1 MKLLLT
7 AIVLLCTGPVEMQD
21 APLRVGVHSDVPAV
35 TADVVALLKSRGAA
49 AREVVPNAAGL
60 KDLDALVLHRSGF
73 TALPEEFRADL
84 EAFTARGGGLVL
96 LGGAVAAGAPEGW
109 KALAGGAW
117 TSKSRSFSSLMML
130 YVATGQHPI
139 VKDASPFDVTDV
151 TAYDLDLAD
160 SIQVSA
166 SAFTPKITNGRN
178 ERREQSDRANIYDLQ
193 PQMWAYEG
201 KAHRAFVQIQGGDA
215 PLRHASLRT
224 FALRGLQWVA
234 RRANLDALSTAEEL
248 ASLRY
253 PDGGASRPEDTVRKM
268 DIHPEFTVSVVASEP
283 LITKPIAM
291 QWDARGR
298 LWVAETPEYPNG
310 RRPSVAEPWKETGTL
325 APGRYDRP
333 ATDRICILT
342 DTDGDGRMD
351 TKTVFYEGLELVT
364 GFCFYGDGVL
374 ALAEPDL
381 VWIRDTDGDG
391 KADTVVRV
399 LTGFKPG
406 DTHFVANHLIAGMDG
421 WIYASMGG
429 NEEIKTPDGKISLGR
444 ASSGIFRFRPDGS
457 ALEQVSSKG
466 GNGFGAHVT
475 SDFELFFGQA
485 TSGSPLQH
493 VVIPEWTLA
502 AGRFKTLFGANSVI
516 DGRKVVIPKLPD
528 RVPLMQIDVVGGYSA
543 ACGALIY
550 EGGAWP
556 DVWTR
561 SSFCTEPI
569 LNVIHHEIPR
579 PSGPTL
585 TGDMVRKD
593 AEFIHSND
601 YWFRPIDVE
610 TGPDGALYIVDFYCP
625 VIAHSDTRGPK
636 HSRAGA
642 SVRPDRD
649 HYFGRIYRVQHK
661 EAKKIAVPDLSK
673 ADGPAL
679 VEALQHPNDVVRA
692 GAFRLLTEKTDAATT
707 AALVRATG
715 STSVPARIAA
725 LWALYRRGAAT
736 PELLRAALASPEA
749 EVRKNAALVA
759 EAGGGDAVAAELLAG
774 VDDADARARLAM
786 FRGLAKTKGSEA
798 AAAKLLA
805 LFPTLRDDWTRTAA
819 VAAAAAAPTLALS
832 AALKSGA
839 SPEQQ
844 PFLSAVAQ
852 RAAGKGEAAPFAP
865 LLIAAASSGNEEVNV
880 VLLGAAAELPSS
892 PPDSPELQA
901 AIKAL
906 LGSPN
911 PRVATAALPVAA
923 AWGTSD
929 AIKADVAARI
939 RESLARAGNAQLP
952 DAARMEV
959 VTALVGARKADP
971 SILTALGKL
980 LSGAASPPLK
990 RHVIAALGT
999 TGDPKVAGLVLEALP
1014 RMDPTAQDAA
1024 LGVLLSRREGVTA
1037 VLDAVES
1044 KVLALSDLGPNNVH
1058 RLRTHPERDLAAR
1071 AAKVFDSIRK
1081 PTTNKDAL
1089 IASVFPQV
1097 AKGGVPAKGREVFV
1111 KNCAPCHKFNDVG
1124 NQVGPILTGM
1134 GAHGR
1139 ELLLTDILDP
1149 NRSVDAGYEAWN
1161 VLTKSGA
1168 VLSGILAQENDAQLT
1183 LKNAQGVIEIPKSTI
1198 ENAKKSSLSLMP
1210 EGLEALGA
1218 EAIRDLLAFLTD
1230 GMDRYRVLDLSGA
1243 FTADTR
1249 RGLFAS
1255 AEAVNDTVKFSQ
1267 FGMIQA
1273 NGIPFQLVDPSRSSL
1288 GGNVLVLRGG
1298 SGKEPAHQYPDRVE
1312 VKVGFPVKAIH
1323 LLGGVA
1329 GWGAS
1334 RAFEGPTILSV
1345 QLRYEGGQTETVDLQ
1360 DGVHFVDYVADGLE
1374 VPGSKR
1380 ATGVVAEHQI
1390 RVITI
1395 PVSKAAALQRIVLS
1409 SPGHGTT
1416 AVTAAITAEMIP

>member
-1 MKLLLT
+1 MKRFLP
-7 AIVLLCTGPVEMQD
+7 VVMLLCAGSMEAQD
-21 APLRVGVHSDVPAV
+21 VFLRVGIHSDAAGLAAQLV
-35 TADVVALLKSRGAA
+35 TLLKSRGVA
-49 AREVVPNAAGL
+49 AREAVLDAGGL
-60 KDLDALVLHRSGF
+60 RDLDALILHRSGF
-73 TALPEEFRADL
+73 TALPEDARIAVEGFA
-84 EAFTARGGGLVL
+84 ARGGGLVL
-96 LGGAVAAGAPEGW
+96 LGGAVAGGSPEGW
-109 KALAGGAW
+109 KPIAGGAW
-117 TSKSRSFSSLMML
+117 TPKSRSFKSLMML
-130 YVATGQHPI
+130 YIASGQHPI

-160 SIQVSA
+160 SILVTG

-178 ERREQSDRANIYDLQ
+178 ERREASDRASIYELQ

-201 KAHRAFVQIQGGDA
+201 TSHRAVVQMQGGDD
-215 PLRHASLRT
+215 PLRHASLRV

-234 RRANLDALSTAEEL
+234 KRASLDALCTPEEL
-248 ASLRY
+248 GSLRY
-253 PDGGASRPEDTVRKM
+253 PEGGASRAEDTVRKM
-268 DIHPEFTVSVVASEP
+268 DVHPEFTVSVVASEP
-283 LITKPIAM
+283 LIVKPIAM

-325 APGRYDRP
+325 VPGRFDRP
-333 ATDRICILT
+333 AMDRISILT

-381 VWIRDTDGDG
+381 LWIRDTDGDG

-406 DTHFVANHLIAGMDG
+406 DTHFVANHLIPGMDG

-429 NEEIKTPDGKISLGR
+429 NEEVRTPDGKTSLGR
-444 ASSGIFRFRPDGS
+444 ASSGIFRFKPDGS

-502 AGRFKTLFGANSVI
+502 AGRFRTLFGANSVI
-516 DGRKVVIPKLPD
+516 DGRKVVIPMLPD

-556 DVWTR
+556 DVWNR

-569 LNVIHHEIPR
+569 LNIIHHEIPR
-579 PSGPTL
+579 ASGATL
-585 TGDMVRKD
+585 SGDMVRKD

-610 TGPDGALYIVDFYCP
+610 TGPDGALYILDFYCP

-661 EAKKIAVPDLSK
+661 DAKRNPVPDLSA

-679 VEALQHPNDVVRA
+679 VNALEHPNDVVRA
-692 GAFRLLTEKTDAATT
+692 NAFRLLAEKKGEATT
-707 AALVRATG
+707 AALLRATE
-715 STSVPARIAA
+715 SAFVPARIAA
-725 LWALYRRGAAT
+725 LWALHRRGAAT
-736 PELLRAALASPEA
+736 AGLLRTALASPA
-749 EVRKNAALVA
+749 PEVRKNAALIA
-759 EAGGGDAVAAELLAG
+759 EAGGADAVAQELLAG
-774 VDDADARARLAM
+774 VDDADPRARVAV
-786 FRGLAKTKGSEA
+786 FRGLAKTTGSEA
-798 AAAKLLA
+798 SAAKLLA
-805 LFPTLRDDWTRTAA
+805 IYPSLQDDWTRTAA
-819 VAAAAAAPTLALS
+819 IAAATASPILALS
-832 AALKSGA
+832 AALKTA
-839 SPEQQ
+839 TVPAQL
-844 PFLSAVAQ
+844 PFLDAVAR
-852 RAAGKGEAAPFAP
+852 RAVEKVDAASFAP
-865 LLIAAASSGNEEVNV
+865 LLLAAAATGTEDVKV
-880 VLLGAAAELPSS
+880 VLLAAAAGLPSA
-892 PPDSPELQA
+892 PPESASLES
-901 AIKAL
+901 AL
-906 LGSPN
+906 RSLLDSPN
-911 PRVATAALPVAA
+911 PRVSTAALPVAA
-923 AWGTSD
+923 SWGTGD
-929 AIKADVAARI
+929 ALRAAVAARV
-939 RESLARAGNAQLP
+939 RDSVARAGNPALP
-952 DAARMEV
+952 DADRMEA
-959 VTALVGARKADP
+959 VTALVGARKSDP
-971 SILTALGKL
+971 TILPTLGKL
-980 LSGAASPPLK
+980 LAGPASPSLK
-990 RHVIAALGT
+990 RHVVAALGT
-999 TGDPKVAGLVLEALP
+999 TGDPSVAALVLEALP
-1014 RMDPTAQDAA
+1014 KLDPTAQDAA
-1024 LGVLLSRREGVTA
+1024 LGLLLSRREGVTA
-1037 VLDAVES
+1037 VLDRVES
-1044 KVLALSDLGPNNVH
+1044 KALALSDLGPNNIH
-1058 RLRTHPERDLAAR
+1058 RLRTHPKRDLAAR

-1081 PTTNKDAL
+1081 PSTNKDAL
-1089 IASVFPQV
+1089 IAGVFPQV
-1097 AKGGVPAKGREVFV
+1097 AKGGTPAKGRDVFI
-1111 KNCAPCHKFNDVG
+1111 KNCAPCHKFDDLG

-1161 VLTKSGA
+1161 VLTKNGA
-1168 VLSGILAQENDAQLT
+1168 VLSGVLAQENDAQLT

-1198 ENAKKSSLSLMP
+1198 ETAKKSSLSLMP
-1210 EGLEALGA
+1210 EGLEALGVDA
-1218 EAIRDLLAFLTD
+1218 LRDLMAFLTE
-1230 GMDRYRVLDLSGA
+1230 GTERFRVLDLSGA

-1255 AEAVNDTVKFSQ
+1255 VESVNDTVKFAR

-1273 NGIPFQLVDPSRSSL
+1273 NGIPFQIIDPSRSAL
-1288 GGNVLVLRGG
+1288 GGNVVVLRGG
-1298 SGKEPAHQYPDRVE
+1298 SGKEPAHQYPDRLE
-1312 VKVGFPVKAIH
+1312 VKVGFPVKALH

-1334 RAFEGPTILSV
+1334 RAFEGPTIFSL
-1345 QLRYEGGQTETVDLQ
+1345 QLRYEGGEAETVDLQ
-1360 DGVHFVDYVADGLE
+1360 DGVHFVDYVAANLE

-1380 ATGVVAEHQI
+1380 AEGVVTEHQI

-1395 PVSKAAALQRIVLS
+1395 PVRKTAALQRIVLT

-1416 AVTAAITAEMIP
+1416 AVTAAITAEMTP